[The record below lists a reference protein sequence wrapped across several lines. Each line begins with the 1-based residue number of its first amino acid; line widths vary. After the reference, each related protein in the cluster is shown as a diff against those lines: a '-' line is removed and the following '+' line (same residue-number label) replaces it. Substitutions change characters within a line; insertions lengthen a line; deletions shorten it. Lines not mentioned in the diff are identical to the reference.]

1 MVMQPITQPVP
12 AGVDNSS
19 HPETIWSES
28 TPWGLSPQ
36 QILSAYS
43 IRNIQVG
50 LIKADGAGQ
59 TIAIVDAYDDPSF
72 VDSSAANSPSSD
84 LARFDQQFGLSDPP
98 SFVKVNQLGSTTN
111 LPGTDPT
118 GAGTPGNWEE
128 EEAMDVE
135 WTHALAP
142 DASIVLVECT
152 ANTGPDLY
160 QGVKTAASLPGVSVV
175 SMSWGCSEF
184 SGEATYDSVFTTPSG
199 HQGVTFVAS
208 SGDSGSPGLY
218 PAYSPNVVGVGATSL
233 SLTEDNSY
241 DGETVWSG
249 SGNGTSLCEPEP
261 AYQSL
266 VQNTGMRT
274 IPDVSLD
281 GDPNSGVSV
290 YDSYNNTAGYG
301 PWKKIGGTSLGA
313 PCWTALI
320 AIVNQVRVAEGSA
333 TLHGPTQTL
342 PALYALAAGGFHI
355 ITTPSN
361 LGSSDQSGY
370 EQVSG
375 LGSPVAKILVPALAS
390 YDVAPRLAV
399 TTGPPNNIP
408 AGEPFG
414 LTVQAENPDGSI
426 DTGYIGDVSI
436 RLEADPGAET
446 LSGTL
451 TVTAHDGF
459 AVFSG
464 LRLTHAANGY
474 TLCAT
479 TDGPATAATAP
490 FAISAASPKET
501 VIATTQL
508 SSSSIATT
516 VWFED
521 AYGNV
526 ASTFN
531 GSVTVQWR
539 SIRGKVRIARYSTL
553 TAAASQGVATISRI
567 TLGLGSRSYV
577 LQVSGDGMT
586 TQTIITL
593 RASPALAKPHERG
606 ARAV

>member
-12 AGVDNSS
+12 AGVVNAS
-19 HPETIWSES
+19 HPNTIWSET

-36 QILSAYS
+36 QILSAYAMS
-43 IRNIQVG
+43 DINVG
-50 LIKADGAGQ
+50 SLKADGAGQ

-72 VDSSAANSPSSD
+72 VDSSAANFSSSD

-98 SFVKVNQLGSTTN
+98 SFIKVNQSGSTAN
-111 LPGTDPT
+111 LPGTDPS
-118 GAGTPGNWEE
+118 GDGTPGNWEE

-160 QGVKTAASLPGVSVV
+160 QGVKIAASLPGVSVV

-184 SGEATYDSVFTTPSG
+184 SGEATYDGNFTTPKG

-208 SGDSGSPGLY
+208 SGDSGSPGMY

-233 SLTEDNSY
+233 SLAEDNSY
-241 DGETVWSG
+241 DGETVWSR
-249 SGNGTSLCEPEP
+249 SGNGTSLSEPEP
-261 AYQSL
+261 AFQSL
-266 VQNTGMRT
+266 VQNTEMRT
-274 IPDVSLD
+274 IPDVSFD
-281 GDPNSGVSV
+281 GDPISGVSV

-313 PCWTALI
+313 PCWAALI
-320 AIVNQVRVAEGSA
+320 AIVNQVRVAEGAA
-333 TLHGPTQTL
+333 TLYGPTQAL
-342 PALYALAAGGFHI
+342 PALYARAAGDFHN
-355 ITTPSN
+355 ITTGSS
-361 LGSSDQSGY
+361 LRSSDQSGY
-370 EQVSG
+370 DQVSG
-375 LGSPVAKILVPALAS
+375 LGSPVANILVPALAS
-390 YDVAPRLAV
+390 FDVAPRLAV
-399 TTGPPNNIP
+399 TTGPPNSIL

-426 DTGYIGDVSI
+426 DAGYIGHVTI
-436 RLEADPGAET
+436 RLEANPGADT

-451 TVTAHDGF
+451 TVTARDGI

-464 LRLTHAANGY
+464 LRMTHAANGY

-479 TDGPATAATAP
+479 TDGPATAATAH
-490 FAISAASPKET
+490 FTISAASAKEI
-501 VIATTQL
+501 VIATAQL
-508 SSSSIATT
+508 TCSSITTT

-521 AYGNV
+521 AYGNLA
-526 ASTFN
+526 ASFN

-539 SIRGKVRIARYSTL
+539 INSGSVRIARSSTRI
-553 TAAASQGVATISRI
+553 ARASQGEATIARI
-567 TLGLGSRSYV
+567 NLGLSSRSYV
-577 LQVSGDGMT
+577 LHVSGDGLT
-586 TQTIITL
+586 AETVINL
-593 RASPALAKPHERG
+593 RASPALAKPRKPR
-606 ARAV
+606 ARAF